1 MNHPTQEQW
10 MEYLY
15 DEMPSPERKEL
26 ESHLKGCT
34 ACREKAMELQGTTRT
49 LDTWKVEV
57 PAKHAF
63 AARWQPGFKWAVAAA
78 LLVTTAF
85 AAGRMSEPKVDVE
98 ALKAQIS
105 KPIEEKMRRDLLAS
119 EQARIASHEKEMA
132 VLNLRMQTVAAKAVS
147 EANASVRE
155 HLEQLAVNLAALREE
170 DKKAL
175 TSALQSFEAQRI
187 SDLQRFREDL
197 EKVALY
203 SEQSYRNAQRQL
215 VQLANYQP
223 SNN

>member
-10 MEYLY
+10 MEYVY
-15 DEMPSPERKEL
+15 HEMPSPDRKEL
-26 ESHLKGCT
+26 EHHLKGCP
-34 ACREKAMELQGTTRT
+34 ACREKAVELQGTTRT

-63 AARWQPGFKWAVAAA
+63 AARWQPGLKWAVAAA

-85 AAGRMSEPKVDVE
+85 AAGRISEPKVDVE
-98 ALKAQIS
+98 ALQAQIS
-105 KPIEEKMRRDLLAS
+105 KPIEEKVQRDLLAS
-119 EQARIASHEKEMA
+119 EQARLAAHEKEMA
-132 VLNLRMQTVAAKAVS
+132 ELNLRLQAVAAKAA
-147 EANASVRE
+147 EANAAARE
-155 HLEQLAVNLAALREE
+155 HLEQLALNLAALREE

-175 TSALQSFEAQRI
+175 ASALQTYEAQRI

-203 SEQSYRNAQRQL
+203 SEQSYRTAQRQL
-215 VQLANYQP
+215 VQLATYQP